1 MFIYITIKE
10 IKENLAIKERKAMQE
25 MQSRNDI
32 VITDAD
38 KG

>member
-10 IKENLAIKERKAMQE
+10 IKENLTIKERKAMQE